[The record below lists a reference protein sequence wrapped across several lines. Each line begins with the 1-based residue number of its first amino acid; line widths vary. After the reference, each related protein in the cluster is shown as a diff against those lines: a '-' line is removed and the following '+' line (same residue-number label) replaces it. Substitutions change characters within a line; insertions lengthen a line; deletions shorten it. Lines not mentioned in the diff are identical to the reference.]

1 VLGGLPHVPG
11 NGAGDKEN
19 VGVPGRG
26 HELQTKSF
34 YIVDGVILWAAVTG
48 AIALFG
54 RRYYLHFTD
63 WSREERAMVEFLTW
77 LKQSNVNFETVLATI
92 VLLVA
97 AFVVIQFLN
106 RLMWKSLRGIE
117 RRLSIAY
124 ETLLTITRLITGV
137 LWLITAML
145 ILNLWGVS
153 VSGLWTLLVSA
164 AAVIGVGFLAVWT
177 IISHV
182 TANIFVTILRPFQ
195 LGQTIELLPENLKGR
210 VIDRNMMFTV
220 VREDSSA
227 LLHIPNNLFFQK
239 MFRVSGSRELS
250 HFESY
255 EGLDK
260 DQPAAAT
267 PIEGRV
273 AGE

>member
-1 VLGGLPHVPG
+1 
-11 NGAGDKEN
+11 
-19 VGVPGRG
+19 
-26 HELQTKSF
+26 
-34 YIVDGVILWAAVTG
+34 
-48 AIALFG
+48 
-54 RRYYLHFTD
+54 
-63 WSREERAMVEFLTW
+63 MVEFLTW
-77 LKQSNVNFETVLATI
+77 LKQSNVNFETLFATI

-97 AFVVIQFLN
+97 ASVVIHFLN

-117 RRLSIAY
+117 GRLSIPY
-124 ETLLTITRLITGV
+124 ETLLTITRLTTGV

-182 TANIFVTILRPFQ
+182 TANIFITIWRPFQ

-255 EGLDK
+255 EGRDK

-273 AGE
+273 ARE